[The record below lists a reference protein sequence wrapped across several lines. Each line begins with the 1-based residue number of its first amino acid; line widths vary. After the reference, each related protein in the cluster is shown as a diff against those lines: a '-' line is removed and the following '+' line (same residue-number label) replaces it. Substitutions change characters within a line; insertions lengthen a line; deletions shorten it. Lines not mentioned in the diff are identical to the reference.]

1 MKYHVLLPQ
10 DEGVG
15 GAMDYY
21 QWQAIL
27 RSVSALR
34 GYHWVYQDR
43 LKPWLVA
50 ELLILRPEM
59 PRSLLSCYDEITQY
73 LDLLAQAY
81 GGKRGECHR
90 FAGELHARLRYGR
103 IQDIFQA
110 GAARVP
116 DRRHRGDEDPRP
128 GNQRPLSL
136 LNRSQSNGRA
146 MQLQVK
152 HQTTYRYDAPV
163 SYTIQSLRLSPRPHH
178 GLSVLSWRVQA
189 DGRRELPFFTDG
201 FGNIV
206 HSHSINRTHDCIT
219 LLVEGEVETTDTA
232 GILRGGAEPLPPAFY
247 LRSTPLTVADG
258 AIEALAAE
266 NGHGKSTIERLHR
279 LMIAVRE
286 RVDYRLGAT
295 DVATTAAEALAR
307 GVGVC
312 QDHSHIFIAAA
323 RHHGIPA
330 RYVGGYLWTGVET
343 QEYSASHAWVE
354 AYVQDLGWV
363 GFDAANCICPTAA
376 YIRTSIGLDYSSAMP
391 VRGIRRGE
399 SAEDLTVRVSVTAGA
414 GDQ

>member
-1 MKYHVLLPQ
+1 
-10 DEGVG
+10 
-15 GAMDYY
+15 
-21 QWQAIL
+21 
-27 RSVSALR
+27 
-34 GYHWVYQDR
+34 
-43 LKPWLVA
+43 
-50 ELLILRPEM
+50 
-59 PRSLLSCYDEITQY
+59 
-73 LDLLAQAY
+73 
-81 GGKRGECHR
+81 
-90 FAGELHARLRYGR
+90 
-103 IQDIFQA
+103 
-110 GAARVP
+110 
-116 DRRHRGDEDPRP
+116 
-128 GNQRPLSL
+128 
-136 LNRSQSNGRA
+136 

-189 DGRRELPFFTDG
+189 DGRRELPSFTDG

-312 QDHSHIFIAAA
+312 QDHSHIFIAAGPLRRRLSLDRRRDPGIQRQPRLGGGLCPGPRLGRLRRRQLHLPDRRLYSHQHRPRLFFGHA
-323 RHHGIPA
+323 RQGNPAWRIGRGSDGARQRHGGCW
-330 RYVGGYLWTGVET
+330 R
-343 QEYSASHAWVE
+343 
-354 AYVQDLGWV
+354 
-363 GFDAANCICPTAA
+363 
-376 YIRTSIGLDYSSAMP
+376 SIAFSP
-391 VRGIRRGE
+391 HPP
-399 SAEDLTVRVSVTAGA
+399 
-414 GDQ
+414 

>member
-1 MKYHVLLPQ
+1 
-10 DEGVG
+10 
-15 GAMDYY
+15 
-21 QWQAIL
+21 
-27 RSVSALR
+27 
-34 GYHWVYQDR
+34 
-43 LKPWLVA
+43 
-50 ELLILRPEM
+50 
-59 PRSLLSCYDEITQY
+59 
-73 LDLLAQAY
+73 
-81 GGKRGECHR
+81 
-90 FAGELHARLRYGR
+90 
-103 IQDIFQA
+103 
-110 GAARVP
+110 
-116 DRRHRGDEDPRP
+116 
-128 GNQRPLSL
+128 
-136 LNRSQSNGRA
+136 

-178 GLSVLSWRVQA
+178 GLSVLNWRVQA

-206 HSHSINRTHDCIT
+206 HSHSINRTHDCVT

-247 LRSTPLTVADG
+247 LRATPLTVADA